1 MGQRSW
7 HRWFDYVSKIV
18 GAGDCKGR
26 ENLPWGAGVQDV
38 WPSVRVE
45 WEKAPWSQG
54 CLSRSYVDTTY
65 GIDGQPDRNGRISIR
80 SIDGRV
86 LRTKP

>member
-1 MGQRSW
+1 MGRRSW
-7 HRWFDYVSKIV
+7 HRWFDDVSKIV

-26 ENLPWGAGVQDV
+26 ESLPWGAGVQDV

-45 WEKAPWSQG
+45 WEKAPLSQG
-54 CLSRSYVDTTY
+54 CLSRSCVDILY
-65 GIDGQPDRNGRISIR
+65 GDGQPDRIPIR
-80 SIDGRV
+80 STDGWV